1 MPKYISFSPVH
12 QCASNEDSQG
22 RAGQSMPGRKTPFSD
37 APPGHTENMCECFF
51 PQSHLA
57 FFLSLCHALWM
68 LLWLF
73 SLECLLRTVWV
84 CYLFCCPGYWE
95 KKAAGT
101 PVMSPGPGV
110 GHFSLP
116 QCATDSNSPRKQN
129 NSRVWISGKWEYL
142 ERAFSGCGS
151 EALNQEELAPRVR
164 MSREA
169 AAFSWGWIS
178 SEEGWTS

>member
-1 MPKYISFSPVH
+1 MRIPKAEQASQCPVVKHHSLTHHLVTLKICVNVFFPNLILLFSF
-12 QCASNEDSQG
+12 
-22 RAGQSMPGRKTPFSD
+22 PFVM
-37 APPGHTENMCECFF
+37 HCECC
-51 PQSHLA
+51 SD
-57 FFLSLCHALWM
+57 FFL
-68 LLWLF
+68 
-73 SLECLLRTVWV
+73 LECLLRTVWV

-101 PVMSPGPGV
+101 PVMSPGPEV